1 MPSSTAS
8 EAATDRATA
17 STRLDVRAARRS
29 KVASAGMVL
38 ALLAVGVFAVVES
51 QLTAAAAE
59 EAVAASS
66 LSDDYWRAATAVA
79 AEESLE
85 RKYRLEPGEG
95 VRVRFD
101 QSAAALV
108 AALVEIQRDGDVSD
122 RTLVSQ
128 VTEQHGRFLE
138 ATGRLFD
145 AIDRGDTAA
154 ALRIDADETD
164 PVFGVMEAAVLDAA
178 AGKHDRALTALQEL
192 QDLKSVTRVLTPVV
206 FLAGLFLAGL
216 LASITRGHRRL
227 LVIERER
234 AVHDAHHDALTGLP
248 NRLLFAQRI
257 EQALAACAGT
267 EVGVALLLV
276 DLDRFKEINDTFGH
290 QCGDELLVQ
299 VGVRLSGVV
308 SGMDSVARL
317 GGDEFGVLLP
327 DVQSVEDAVE
337 TATTLRA
344 ALAAPFPVDGIHLDV
359 EASVGVAVSGQHG
372 QDTVTLLQRADI
384 AMYVAKD
391 QSRGIFVYDPAAD
404 QHSPAKLAVLGDLR
418 RALDRSELVL
428 HYQPKVSIST
438 GDVVGAEAL
447 VRWHRPQH
455 GLVMPNAFMPFAEHT
470 GLIGPLTR
478 YILNKALSQA
488 RAWCEQG
495 RPLTV
500 AVNLSARNL
509 LDEHL
514 PDQVAELLAAH
525 DVAPELLVFE
535 VTETAVV
542 TEPLRAQQL
551 LKRLSALGIR
561 ISIDDFGAGYTSLGQ
576 LKTLPVSE
584 LKIDRSFV
592 TTMTEDSRN
601 ALIVQSVID
610 LGHNLGLSIV
620 AEGVED
626 EQTFAA
632 LTALNCDIAQGYY
645 IARPLTAEALDARA
659 VTRAP
664 QAMYGQVNGP
674 EAGRGQR
681 HLELGAGLFH
691 E

>member
-1 MPSSTAS
+1 MMETAILD
-8 EAATDRATA
+8 AAGNRH
-17 STRLDVRAARRS
+17 
-29 KVASAGMVL
+29 
-38 ALLAVGVFAVVES
+38 
-51 QLTAAAAE
+51 
-59 EAVAASS
+59 
-66 LSDDYWRAATAVA
+66 
-79 AEESLE
+79 E
-85 RKYRLEPGEG
+85 R
-95 VRVRFD
+95 
-101 QSAAALV
+101 ALV
-108 AALVEIQRDGDVSD
+108 AL
-122 RTLVSQ
+122 
-128 VTEQHGRFLE
+128 QH
-138 ATGRLFD
+138 
-145 AIDRGDTAA
+145 
-154 ALRIDADETD
+154 
-164 PVFGVMEAAVLDAA
+164 
-178 AGKHDRALTALQEL
+178 L
-192 QDLKSVTRVLTPVV
+192 QDLRSVTRVLTPVV
-206 FLAGLFLAGL
+206 FVAGSLLAWL

-234 AVHDAHHDALTGLP
+234 ALHDAHHDALTGLP
-248 NRLLFAQRI
+248 NRLLFARRI
-257 EQALAACAGT
+257 DQALAECAGT
-267 EVGVALLLV
+267 GAGVALLLV

-299 VGVRLSGVV
+299 VGARLSDVV
-308 SGMDSVARL
+308 SGRDSVARL

-327 DVQSVEDAVE
+327 EVQSVDGAVE

-344 ALAAPFPVDGIHLDV
+344 ALTAPFPVDGVHLDV
-359 EASVGVAVSGQHG
+359 EASVGVVVSGQHG
-372 QDTVTLLQRADI
+372 QDSVTLLQRAEI

-391 QSRGIFVYDPAAD
+391 QSRGMFVYDPAAD

-438 GDVVGAEAL
+438 GDVVGVEAL

-455 GLVMPNAFMPFAEHT
+455 GLVMPQAFMPFAEHT

-488 RAWCEQG
+488 RVWCEQG

-500 AVNLSARNL
+500 AVNLSARSL

-514 PDQVAELLAAH
+514 PDQVAELLAVH
-525 DVAPELLVFE
+525 HVAPELLVFE
-535 VTETAVV
+535 VTETAVI

-632 LTALNCDIAQGYY
+632 LTALDCDIAQGYY
-645 IARPLTAEALDARA
+645 IARPQTAQALDAQQSPEHRRRCTAGSAAGKQAADSGCSRA
-659 VTRAP
+659 VP
-664 QAMYGQVNGP
+664 GESQV
-674 EAGRGQR
+674 
-681 HLELGAGLFH
+681 
-691 E
+691 